1 MRIIVLLLTL
11 LFLMPVQVT
20 QAQLNGGVAAGSLLI
35 TLEPEYPQPNEAV
48 TATIDD
54 YSLNAS
60 GATIIWTIDGVVATN
75 VTNQR
80 SIRLAAPALGQSVK
94 INARLVMPG
103 TFPVEATRVITP
115 YYFDLIVEPL
125 TYVPVFYQGR
135 ALPVFGS
142 LVNVTAL
149 LHDKN
154 GVVPAGDYTY
164 NWQFNGNSL
173 YGGAKKGA
181 TRTQITIPYGNSS
194 IVAVTVQDRSGV
206 TVMRKLISIP
216 AKKVTLRFYEQNI
229 LYGLSKKSIG
239 DTFRLVGNNTT
250 IRAVPYNMDMQAG
263 NRNILASW
271 SIDGIKI
278 PNQNTDPFEI
288 NLGRNTAGQA
298 LVGFQVRNLTTL
310 LQGDER
316 TFRVSF

>member
-1 MRIIVLLLTL
+1 MRIIVLFLTL

-20 QAQLNGGVAAGSLLI
+20 QAQLNSGVAAGSLLI
-35 TLEPEYPQPNEAV
+35 TLEPAYPQPNEAV

-60 GATIIWTIDGVVATN
+60 GATIIWSIDGVEAAN

-80 SIRLAAPALGQSVK
+80 SIGLTAPELGKSVK
-94 INARLVMPG
+94 ISARLVMPG
-103 TFPVEATRVITP
+103 TFPVEASKVITP
-115 YYFDLIVEPL
+115 YYFDVIIEPQ

-142 LVNVTAL
+142 QVNVSAL

-154 GVVPAGDYTY
+154 GMVPAGDYTY
-164 NWQFNGNSL
+164 NWQFNGNSI
-173 YGGAKKGA
+173 YGGAKKGTNRA
-181 TRTQITIPYGNSS
+181 QITIPYGNAS
-194 IVAVTVQDRSGV
+194 IVAVTVQDKNGI
-206 TVMRKLISIP
+206 TVMRKLVSIP
-216 AKKVTLRFYEQNI
+216 AKKVVLRFYEQNI

-250 IRAVPYNMDMQAG
+250 IRAVPYNIDMRAG
-263 NRNILASW
+263 NRNLMTSW

-298 LVGFQVRNLTTL
+298 VVGFQVRNLATL